1 MNQPLLSA
9 SLKKEKRIIKSPLAA
24 GQMDFRP
31 QGAVLIATLVVVN
44 FIWWMVMIVAIGV
57 GATHLNNC
65 PVQPNIPIYLIVMG
79 ATSILSLSV
88 TYNISKNKE
97 SAINILLTACM
108 TVLHIFSFSWL
119 IAGTCWVYNIYPP
132 NYSGTDNYCH
142 MITYQFAFVVTT
154 LLWVAMTIV
163 FICGCCFGLL
173 TCCTTM
179 VVRRNLIPSRRS
191 FYGATS
197 DLGEQATGD
206 V

>member
-1 MNQPLLSA
+1 
-9 SLKKEKRIIKSPLAA
+9 
-24 GQMDFRP
+24 MDFRP

-44 FIWWMVMIVAIGV
+44 FIWWMVMIAAIGV
-57 GATHLNNC
+57 GATHLDSC
-65 PVQPNIPIYLIVMG
+65 PVQPNIPIYLIVLG
-79 ATSILSLSV
+79 ATSILSLSF
-88 TYNISKNKE
+88 TYNISANKD
-97 SAINILLTACM
+97 SAINIVSSACM
-108 TVLHIFSFSWL
+108 TILHIFNFAWL

-132 NYSGTDNYCH
+132 NYTGPDRCH
-142 MITYQFAFVVTT
+142 KITYQFAFVVTT
-154 LLWVAMTIV
+154 LMWVTMTLV

-179 VVRRNLIPSRRS
+179 VVRRHLIPTRNS